1 MGNILR
7 SAIITAALWPVVL
20 VGGAILDKYTSGWD
34 VDWDHRLSS
43 GVPLLTL

>member
-1 MGNILR
+1 MSILR
-7 SAIITAALWPVVL
+7 SAIITAALWPAVL
-20 VGGAILDKYTSGWD
+20 VGGAILDRYTSGWD